1 MNLILKAVLFV
12 WLAFCAGCTPA
23 QQVKV
28 QADVEMVIAPIQAT
42 TLADAQAAL
51 AIAVANNDT
60 DGVQCF
66 TDIVNYLGNPINPLP
81 VVNGILSGLEAAR
94 TFKGIAIP
102 ENIHRSCSVIILD
115 APTTALKLG
124 LPIR

>member
-1 MNLILKAVLFV
+1 MNVLIRIC
-12 WLAFCAGCTPA
+12 AFFFILLAGCTPA

-28 QADVEMVIAPIQAT
+28 QQDIEKVVAPIQAT

-51 AIAVANNDT
+51 AIAIANNDT

-81 VVNGILSGLEAAR
+81 AVNGVLSALEAAR
-94 TFKGIAIP
+94 TFKGISIP
-102 ENIHRSCSVIILD
+102 ANIHSHCAVIVLD

-124 LPIR
+124 LPLK

>member
-1 MNLILKAVLFV
+1 MKTIALLAILTLIV
-12 WLAFCAGCTPA
+12 GCTPA

-28 QADVEMVIAPIQAT
+28 QQDIEKVVAPIQAT

-51 AIAVANNDT
+51 AIAVANGDQ
-60 DGVQCF
+60 DGVACF
-66 TDIVNYLGNPINPLP
+66 TDVVNFLANTINPLP
-81 VVNGILSGLEAAR
+81 AVNGVLSALEAAR
-94 TFKGIAIP
+94 TFKGISVPA
-102 ENIHRSCSVIILD
+102 NIHSHCAVIVLD

>member
-1 MNLILKAVLFV
+1 MNLFMKTVLLI

-28 QADVEMVIAPIQAT
+28 QQDIEKVVAPIQAT

-51 AIAVANNDT
+51 AIAVANNDQLPIPCYT
-60 DGVQCF
+60 DL
-66 TDIVNYLGNPINPLP
+66 VNYLANPLTLP
-81 VVNGILSGLEAAR
+81 TINGPISLLEQGR
-94 TFKGIAIP
+94 VGVHIP
-102 ENIHRSCSVIILD
+102 DALHRDCAFLILD

-124 LPIR
+124 LPVR